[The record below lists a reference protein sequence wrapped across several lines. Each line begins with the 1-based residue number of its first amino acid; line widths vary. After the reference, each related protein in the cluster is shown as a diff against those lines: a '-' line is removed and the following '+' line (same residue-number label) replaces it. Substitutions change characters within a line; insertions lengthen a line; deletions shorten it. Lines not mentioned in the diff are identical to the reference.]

1 MSDSKET
8 LSFRHNRA
16 DTHMNC
22 DSMHKTRTSQ
32 ENNPTLEKEKWAQS
46 PILSQEAICIWYLLG
61 EGKSGSPN
69 VLILG

>member
-46 PILSQEAICIWYLLG
+46 PILSQEAICI
-61 EGKSGSPN
+61 
-69 VLILG
+69 